1 MKPEIPIDEGMIETV
16 YRLLRLIRRTEE
28 EIARLYPT
36 DKIKSPIHLSIGQEF
51 VSVGVISALGD
62 ADVVSAT
69 YRGHAAY
76 IAKGGDLGKMMAELY
91 GKSDGCA
98 EGKAG
103 SMHLV
108 DMERNILG
116 TSAVVATT
124 IPVAVGYALALKR
137 EGRGRV
143 VVSFFGDG
151 ATEEGA
157 FSESLNFA
165 SLHDLPILFVCE
177 NNGYAIHAP
186 IEDRWANPALC
197 QRVETYG
204 IPSHRITDGDVFALR
219 SLTEDACASMRTGGG
234 PVFIECLAYR
244 WREHVGPD
252 EDFNAGYRDRTE
264 MDPWLANDQMSV
276 VGDRLEPERRRFIDA
291 AIEDQISAAVEFAEN
306 SPWPDPQELYSHVF
320 AD

>member
-1 MKPEIPIDEGMIETV
+1 MKPERPTDEETIETV

-76 IAKGGDLGKMMAELY
+76 IAKGGNLGKMMAELY
-91 GKSDGCA
+91 GKADGCA
-98 EGKAG
+98 GGKAG

-124 IPVAVGYALALKR
+124 IPVAVGYALALKK

-157 FSESLNFA
+157 FAESLNFA

-177 NNGYAIHAP
+177 NNGYSIHSP
-186 IEDRWANPALC
+186 IEDRWASPALC
-197 QRVETYG
+197 ERVETYG

-219 SLTEDACASMRTGGG
+219 SLTEDACASMRAGGG

-252 EDFNAGYRDRTE
+252 DDFNAGYRDRAE
-264 MDPWLANDQMSV
+264 LEPWLANDQMSV
-276 VGDRLEPERRRFIDA
+276 VGDRLEPKRRRFINA
-291 AIEDQISAAVEFAEN
+291 EIEDQISAAVEFAEN
-306 SPWPDPQELYSHVF
+306 SPWPDPQELYTHVF

>member
-1 MKPEIPIDEGMIETV
+1 MTSTPPNDQETVETV
-16 YRLLRLIRRTEE
+16 YRLLRLTRRTEE

-51 VSVGVISALGD
+51 VAVGVISALED

-69 YRGHAAY
+69 YRGHATY
-76 IAKGGDLGKMMAELY
+76 IAKGGDLNKMMAELY
-91 GKSDGCA
+91 GKSGGCA
-98 EGKAG
+98 GGKAG

-137 EGRGRV
+137 EGRGRI

-157 FSESLNFA
+157 FAECLNFA
-165 SLHDLPILFVCE
+165 ALHDLPVLFVCE
-177 NNGYAIHAP
+177 NNGYAIHSP
-186 IEDRWANPALC
+186 IEDRWASPALC
-197 QRVETYG
+197 ERVETYG
-204 IPSHRITDGDVFALR
+204 ITAHRITDGDVFALR
-219 SLTEDACASMRTGGG
+219 ALAEDACASLRAGGG
-234 PVFIECLAYR
+234 PVFIECLTCR
-244 WREHVGPD
+244 WSEHVGPGD
-252 EDFNAGYRDRTE
+252 DFDAGYRDRAE
-264 MDPWLANDQMSV
+264 MEPWLANDQMNV
-276 VGDRLEPERRRFIDA
+276 VGDMIEPERRRFIDA
-291 AIEDQISAAVEFAEN
+291 AVERQIGAAVEFAEN